1 MATSSAGANMTGG
14 VLSIITSSLS
24 RKVALGNGILAV
36 IMAVSIAVVFLQVNA
51 QSADSGTLD
60 VAGRQRMLSQRI
72 ANFTQQVANGDGEA
86 VAKLQGA
93 VDLYDASQ
101 NALLTGNA
109 EMGVGAPPKS
119 IVPTIEG
126 TLEIWAPIKA
136 EILEV
141 VEFSDSAVTAAE
153 MTEKIGTG
161 SAELLAVS
169 AAAVTAFAD
178 AGADAATVNL
188 AGSQRMLSQRIART
202 ALLLA
207 AGKEGQGEALGSDLE
222 LFASNLQTLTASAP
236 ASVQDELAAV
246 ASVWATFEA
255 DAHALHVVESDYLTL
270 VHNAQKI
277 ATDSDTLLAEGV
289 TTVGLYTGEF
299 AGKVTTMQ
307 TMLGALGLIFLIV
320 LAIVLWT
327 TSKAIKPL
335 GTVAGAI
342 NDLASNALPALAGVV
357 QSVAKGDLTRKAT
370 VQTTKVTVNSSDEIG
385 ALARSYGAMTERMDD
400 TATAINDM
408 VDNLNQLVGQ
418 VADTARDLTD
428 SSSTLSA
435 TAEQVGQA
443 TGEIASTSQQ
453 VARGANE
460 QASGIST
467 TTNAMSQLTGAI
479 GQIAEGSQQQA
490 NSMEQATGITNQVS
504 TAAGEVAKNAQSAA
518 DGARVTD
525 EAARAGSDAVDK
537 TITGMNR
544 IRDAVT
550 SAATKIE
557 GLGEQSAEIGKIVA
571 VIDDIA
577 AQTNLL
583 ALNAAIEAARA
594 GEQGRGFAVVA
605 DEVRKLAERVTDA
618 TKEIANLIEGV
629 QQGVDDSIKATE
641 EGTKEVAT
649 GTEIAEEA
657 GSALNQITASVV
669 AVSEQIEQISAA
681 AEEVSASADGMVSF
695 IENVNEIAVKSAS
708 AAEQMRSS
716 ANDVT
721 ENVTNVAAITEENSA
736 ATQEMSAAVE
746 EVSAQADEVV
756 KAAQAMTA
764 WLNRCKRSWAPSAW
778 TPRLATSP
786 HSGLLHRAKSKAASS
801 PKPPSGQQSR
811 IMKMAPRSRGAIFR
825 YRQVR

>member
-1 MATSSAGANMTGG
+1 MATSSGTNGRASG
-14 VLSIITSSLS
+14 VLGIITSSLS

-36 IMAVSIAVVFLQVNA
+36 IMAISIAVVFVQVNA

-72 ANFTQQVANGDGEA
+72 ANFTQQVANGDSEA

-93 VDLYDASQ
+93 LDLYDSSQ

-109 EMGVGAPPKS
+109 EMGVGAPPES
-119 IVPTIEG
+119 IVPTIQG
-126 TLEIWAPIKA
+126 TLEIWEPLKA

-141 VEFSDSAVTAAE
+141 IEFSDSAATAAE

-178 AGADAATVNL
+178 AGADGATVNL

-207 AGKEGQGEALGSDLE
+207 AGEEGQGDALGSDLE
-222 LFASNLQTLTASAP
+222 LFASNLESLTATAP

-246 ASVWATFEA
+246 ATVWATFEA
-255 DAHALHVVESDYLTL
+255 NAHALHMVESDYLTL
-270 VHNAQKI
+270 VHDANDIAAQ
-277 ATDSDTLLAEGV
+277 ADTLLAEGV
-289 TTVGLYTGEF
+289 TTVGLYTDAF

-307 TMLGALGLIFLIV
+307 TMLGVLGAIFLVV

-335 GTVAGAI
+335 GTVADAI

-357 QSVAKGDLTRKAT
+357 QSVARGDLTRKAS
-370 VQTTKVTVNSSDEIG
+370 VQTTKVTVNSIDEIG
-385 ALARSYGAMTERMDD
+385 ALARSYSSMTDRMED
-400 TATAINDM
+400 TATAVNDM
-408 VDNLNQLVGQ
+408 VDNLNKLMSQ
-418 VADTARDLTD
+418 VADTAQDLTN

-435 TAEQVGQA
+435 TAGQVGQA
-443 TGEIASTSQQ
+443 TQEIASTSQQ

-467 TTNAMSQLTGAI
+467 TTNAVTQLTGAI
-479 GQIAEGSQQQA
+479 DQIAEGAQKQA
-490 NSMEQATGITNQVS
+490 TSMEQASGITNQVS
-504 TAAGEVAKNAQSAA
+504 TAAGGVARNAQEAA
-518 DGARVTD
+518 DSARVTD
-525 EAARAGSDAVDK
+525 EAARTGTDAVDK

-557 GLGEQSAEIGKIVA
+557 GLGEQSAEIGKIIA
-571 VIDDIA
+571 VIEDIA

-618 TKEIANLIEGV
+618 TKEIANLVEGV
-629 QQGVDDSIKATE
+629 QRGVEDSIEATE
-641 EGTKEVAT
+641 EGTKEVAA

-657 GSALNQITASVV
+657 GAALNQITASVV

-681 AEEVSASADGMVSF
+681 AEEVSASAEGMVSF
-695 IENVNEIAVKSAS
+695 IENVNEIAVQSAS
-708 AAEQMRSS
+708 AAEQMRTS
-716 ANDVT
+716 AADVT
-721 ENVTNVAAITEENSA
+721 ENVTSVAAITEENSA
-736 ATQEMSAAVE
+736 ATEEMSAAVE

-756 KAAQAMTA
+756 NAAQSMDGMARSLQEVVGAFQLSKQGNNVSSFASATGRESDAKAA
-764 WLNRCKRSWAPSAW
+764 
-778 TPRLATSP
+778 
-786 HSGLLHRAKSKAASS
+786 
-801 PKPPSGQQSR
+801 
-811 IMKMAPRSRGAIFR
+811 
-825 YRQVR
+825 

>member
-1 MATSSAGANMTGG
+1 MATGSVGSNKSGG

-36 IMAVSIAVVFLQVNA
+36 IMAISIAVVFLQVNA
-51 QSADSGTLD
+51 QSADATTLD
-60 VAGRQRMLSQRI
+60 VAGRQPMLAMRI
-72 ANFTQQVANGDGEA
+72 ANYTQQVAAGNPEA
-86 VAKLQGA
+86 VDNLQGA
-93 VDLYDASQ
+93 MTLYDNSQ
-101 NALLTGNA
+101 RALLTGDSD
-109 EMGVGAPPKS
+109 MGVGAPPSS
-119 IVPTIEG
+119 IVPTLEG
-126 TLEIWAPIKA
+126 TLAIWEPLHD
-136 EILEV
+136 EILETL
-141 VEFSDSAVTAAE
+141 EFSDAAITAADI
-153 MTEKIGTG
+153 THKIGEE
-161 SAELLAVS
+161 SASLLAAS
-169 AAAVTAFAD
+169 AAAVIAFAD
-178 AGADAATVNL
+178 AGADGATVNM
-188 AGSQRMLSQRIART
+188 AGSMRMLSQRIART

-207 AGKEGQGEALGSDLE
+207 AGEEGQGDALGADLE
-222 LFASNLQTLTASAP
+222 LFSTTLATLTASGP

-246 ASVWATFEA
+246 ATEWAPFEA
-255 DAHALHVVESDYLTL
+255 DAHALHAVEDHYLAL
-270 VHNAQKI
+270 KHDADDI
-277 ATDSDTLLAEGV
+277 ALKADLLLAEGV
-289 TTVGLYTGEF
+289 TTVGLYTDEF

-307 TMLGALGLIFLIV
+307 TMLGVLGLIFLVV

-357 QSVAKGDLTRKAT
+357 QAVAKGDLTRKAN
-370 VQTTKVTVNSSDEIG
+370 VQTTKVVVNSADEIG
-385 ALARSYGAMTERMDD
+385 ALARSYGAMTERLEE
-400 TATAINDM
+400 TGSAVNDM
-408 VDNLNQLVGQ
+408 VDNLNRLVGQ
-418 VADTARDLTD
+418 VSDTAQDLTD
-428 SSSTLSA
+428 SSSALSA

-443 TGEIASTSQQ
+443 TQEIASTSQQ

-460 QASGIST
+460 QASGIAT

-490 NSMEQATGITNQVS
+490 SSMEQATGITNQVS
-504 TAAGEVAKNAQSAA
+504 TAAGDVARNAQSAA

-550 SAATKIE
+550 SAATKIQ

-641 EGTKEVAT
+641 EGTKEVAA

-657 GSALNQITASVV
+657 GSALNQIMDSVV

-681 AEEVSASADGMVSF
+681 AEEVSASADGMVTF
-695 IENVNEIAVKSAS
+695 IENVNEIAVKSAA

-716 ANDVT
+716 ADDVT
-721 ENVTNVAAITEENSA
+721 ENVTSVAAITEENSA
-736 ATQEMSAAVE
+736 ATEEMSAAVE

-756 KAAQAMTA
+756 KAAQAMDGMARSLQTLVGSFSLDSNARNVTA
-764 WLNRCKRSWAPSAW
+764 FRSS
-778 TPRLATSP
+778 TTNQ
-786 HSGLLHRAKSKAASS
+786 GKIETEAA
-801 PKPPSGQQSR
+801 
-811 IMKMAPRSRGAIFR
+811 
-825 YRQVR
+825 

>member
-1 MATSSAGANMTGG
+1 MATSTDGNGKSGG

-36 IMAVSIAVVFLQVNA
+36 IMAISIVVVFLQVNA
-51 QSADSGTLD
+51 QAADAGTLD

-72 ANFTQQVANGDGEA
+72 ANFTQQVANGNGEA

-93 VDLYDASQ
+93 MELYDSSQ
-101 NALLTGNA
+101 NALLTGDA
-109 EMGVGAPPKS
+109 SMGVGLPPAS
-119 IVPTIEG
+119 IVPTIQG
-126 TLEIWAPIKA
+126 TLDIWNPIMA
-136 EILEV
+136 EIAEV
-141 VEFSDSAVTAAE
+141 IEFSDAAVTAAE
-153 MTEKIGTG
+153 MTERIGTG
-161 SAELLAVS
+161 SAELLTVS

-178 AGADAATVNL
+178 AGADGATVNL

-207 AGKEGQGEALGSDLE
+207 AGKEGQGDALGADLE
-222 LFASNLQTLTASAP
+222 LFASNLSTLTASAP

-246 ASVWATFEA
+246 ATVWTTFEA
-255 DAHALHVVESDYLTL
+255 DAHALHGVEADYLTV
-270 VHNAQKI
+270 VHVATKI
-277 ATDSDTLLAEGV
+277 AGDADVLLAEGV
-289 TTVGLYTGEF
+289 TTVGLYTDEF

-307 TMLGALGLIFLIV
+307 TMLGGLGLVFLVV

-335 GTVAGAI
+335 GTVATAI
-342 NDLASNALPALAGVV
+342 NDLATNALPALAGVV
-357 QSVAKGDLTRKAT
+357 QSVAKGDLTRKAN
-370 VQTTKVTVNSSDEIG
+370 VQTTKVTVNSGDEIG
-385 ALARSYGAMTERMDD
+385 ALARSYSAMTERLDE
-400 TATAINDM
+400 TATSVNDM
-408 VDNLNQLVGQ
+408 VGNLNQLIGQ
-418 VADTARDLTD
+418 VAETADSLSD

-443 TGEIASTSQQ
+443 TQEIASTSQQ

-467 TTNAMSQLTGAI
+467 TTNAVNQLTGAI

-490 NSMEQATGITNQVS
+490 TSMEQASGITNQVS
-504 TAAGEVAKNAQSAA
+504 TAAGGVAKNAQDAA
-518 DGARVTD
+518 DGARSTD
-525 EAARAGSDAVDK
+525 EAAKAGTDAVDK

-557 GLGEQSAEIGKIVA
+557 GLGEQSAEIGKIIA

-629 QQGVDDSIKATE
+629 QQGVQDSIQATE
-641 EGTKEVAT
+641 EGTKEVAA

-669 AVSEQIEQISAA
+669 AVAEQIEQISAA

-695 IENVNEIAVKSAS
+695 IENVNEIAVQSAS
-708 AAEQMRSS
+708 AAEQMR
-716 ANDVT
+716 ANAGDVT
-721 ENVTNVAAITEENSA
+721 ESVTSVAAITEENSA

-756 KAAQAMTA
+756 KAAQSMDGMARSLQGVVGSFT
-764 WLNRCKRSWAPSAW
+764 LNTNASNVVAFQKQNDDQGSDLESE
-778 TPRLATSP
+778 
-786 HSGLLHRAKSKAASS
+786 AA
-801 PKPPSGQQSR
+801 
-811 IMKMAPRSRGAIFR
+811 
-825 YRQVR
+825 